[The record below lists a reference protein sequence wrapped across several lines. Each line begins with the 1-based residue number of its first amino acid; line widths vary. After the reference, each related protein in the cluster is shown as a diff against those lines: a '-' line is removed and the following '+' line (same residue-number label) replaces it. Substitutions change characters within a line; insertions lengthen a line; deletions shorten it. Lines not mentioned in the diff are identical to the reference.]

1 MTWKSGIA
9 AGTTYALL
17 QGSITSILNAEDV
30 ILPEDSSFPETLM
43 LCMPTLVSSLVLTL
57 ILRVVPSN
65 EIQLGSSEFPLDSK
79 TAEKVESPQRLFP
92 DVSDHEGH

>member
-9 AGTTYALL
+9 LGITNALV
-17 QGSITSILNAEDV
+17 QGSFTSILNVVNVD
-30 ILPEDSSFPETLM
+30 LPEESSFPDILM

-57 ILRVVPSN
+57 TLRVGASN
-65 EIQLGSSEFPLDSK
+65 EIQVGSNDFPLDSN
-79 TAEKVESPQRLFP
+79 TAEKVESPQKLFP